1 MITESIHVLLY
12 LYYIFCTIVDYHT
25 IIEVELVVEVEK
37 EHRCPVPAG
46 GAL

>member
-12 LYYIFCTIVDYHT
+12 LYDIVCTIVDCHT
-25 IIEVELVVEVEK
+25 IIEVELVVVEQV
-37 EHRCPVPAG
+37 HRCPVPAG